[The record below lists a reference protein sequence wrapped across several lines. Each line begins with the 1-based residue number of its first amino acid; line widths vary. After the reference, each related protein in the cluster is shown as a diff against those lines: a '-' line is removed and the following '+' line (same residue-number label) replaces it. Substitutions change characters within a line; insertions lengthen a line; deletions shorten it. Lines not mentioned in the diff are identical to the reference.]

1 MAMTDGF
8 YHLSASW
15 YGEAN
20 LKGADYVDE
29 VIFGWF
35 DTDGGVL
42 RDHAE
47 ITMRWHMLQGEAT
60 PRLEVFSDA
69 FKTLA
74 RYSEL
79 INELQHWNNN
89 FDPEDFCEL
98 LKDFGFKDLTKRER
112 NF

>member
-1 MAMTDGF
+1 MMVDGF
-8 YHLSASW
+8 YHLGASW
-15 YGEAN
+15 YAEAN
-20 LKGADYVDE
+20 LNGADYVDE

-47 ITMRWHMLQGEAT
+47 ITMKWYRLQGEDT

-69 FKTLA
+69 FKTMA

-79 INELQHWNNN
+79 INELQHWSSGLHQRIFAN
-89 FDPEDFCEL
+89 C
-98 LKDFGFKDLTKRER
+98 
-112 NF
+112 